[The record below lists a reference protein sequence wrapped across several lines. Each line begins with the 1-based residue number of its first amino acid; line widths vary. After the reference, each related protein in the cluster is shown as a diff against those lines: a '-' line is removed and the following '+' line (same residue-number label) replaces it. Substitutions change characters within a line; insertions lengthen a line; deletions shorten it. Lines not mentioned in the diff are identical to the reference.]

1 MFQFFMNPW
10 LLFSLAGIGL
20 PIVAHLLSRRR
31 YDVVEWAA
39 MQFLNPSKKTRR
51 RLKLEELI
59 LLLLRIGLI
68 ALIVLSVTRPWIP
81 GGWLSGYHSSG
92 SRTVV
97 IVIDGS
103 NSMSRTDGVNSMHQN
118 AIRRACEFLQTLGS
132 DDNVAL
138 IDARDQP
145 RSVIESP
152 LRDMT
157 MVEQEIRKLPPP
169 GGACAMLAAVE
180 KAIAILGRS
189 SASAREVVV
198 FTDRQGNSWK
208 SGDEAEWLRFD
219 DLATFPA
226 VRPQV
231 WSIDVA
237 PHLGHIAKN
246 ISVGRIELSREITVP
261 DFPVRLKVA
270 IHNESNT
277 ETQVPLRLLLDGQ
290 PLAGKQQSV
299 TVPPHGESVVE
310 FDHAQRAEGTH
321 VLSVEADVADDAIP
335 VDNVS
340 HASIHVAKSLDLLLV
355 NGTPSAQPFDRDT
368 FFAELTFEPPEG
380 KQPWVKARVVEA
392 VDLKPSDFQ
401 SVSAAMFCNVSRL
414 SPNVAVAL
422 RDFVAAGNGVF
433 IACGPQTTP
442 ENFQACFGDSGLLP
456 QLQILRTR
464 EAPPQAEQSIRIA
477 PLSIQPGW
485 LDRFRSD
492 PARSFLK
499 ATFSSWCL
507 TKINPASLPIGA
519 PATPPEIN
527 PNTKDVNQKKQSGV
541 SSLTSNATAVTQ
553 ITTPVVLATLSTG
566 DPLILESR
574 SGDGVVLVLTSTL
587 NRQWN
592 DLPTRSDYVPFL
604 HEAVFHAASSRSH
617 RNVDFGQPL
626 IKHIDHANGAAVVG
640 VAPEPQASD
649 ANLIPDAAP
658 SLHVATVVAPS
669 GQSFETQ
676 STPTGSSTA
685 NLSGPAR
692 QSIIFSDTYAPGVY
706 RMTYPDPLAVDGPGD
721 AFVVNYDHVEDD
733 LTALTADD
741 KARLATNDRVRFSN
755 SVNDLAKRM
764 YGDES
769 IAELWAVLMTLFL
782 LFLIAELLLTRRAIK
797 RGYGNDAIT

>member
-1 MFQFFMNPW
+1 MNPW

-31 YDVVEWAA
+31 FDVVEWAA

-51 RLKLEELI
+51 RLKLEEML

-68 ALIVLSVTRPWIP
+68 TLIVLSVSRPWIP
-81 GGWLSGYHSSG
+81 GGWLSGYHSAG

-97 IVIDGS
+97 VVIDGS

-118 AIRRACEFLQTLGS
+118 AIRRASEFLRTLGM
-132 DDNVAL
+132 DDSVAL

-152 LRDMT
+152 LRDLT

-208 SGDEAEWLRFD
+208 SKDEAEWIRFD
-219 DLATFPA
+219 DLIKFPS
-226 VRPQV
+226 VRPQLWAV
-231 WSIDVA
+231 DVA
-237 PHLGHIAKN
+237 PQLGPVAKN
-246 ISVGRIELSREITVP
+246 VSVGRIELSREMTVP
-261 DFPVRLKVA
+261 DFPVRLHVT

-277 ETQVPLRLLLDGQ
+277 ELQVPLRLLLDGQ
-290 PLAGKQQSV
+290 PLAGKLQSA
-299 TVPPHGESVVE
+299 TVPPHGETIVE

-321 VLSVEADVADDAIP
+321 VLSVEAEISDDAIP
-335 VDNVS
+335 VDNIS
-340 HASIHVAKSLDLLLV
+340 HASIHVAKSLDILLV
-355 NGTPSAQPFDRDT
+355 NGTPAAQPVDRDT
-368 FFAELTFEPPEG
+368 FFAELTFAPPEG
-380 KQPWVKARVVEA
+380 RTPWVKARVVEA
-392 VDLKPSDFQ
+392 ADLRPTDFQ
-401 SVSAAMFCNVSRL
+401 SVSAAMFCNVSRI
-414 SPNVAVAL
+414 SPEAAIAL
-422 RDFVAAGNGVF
+422 KDFTAAGNGVF

-442 ENFQACFGDSGLLP
+442 ESFQTCFGNAGLLS
-456 QLQILRTR
+456 QLQILRIR
-464 EAPPQAEQSIRIA
+464 EAPPQAEQTIRVA

-499 ATFSSWCL
+499 ATFSAWCL
-507 TKINPASLPIGA
+507 TKIGPAAGLT
-519 PATPPEIN
+519 PAGTTPDAKSSADPKSATSTGLSSEKTNSPQSTPPLI
-527 PNTKDVNQKKQSGV
+527 
-541 SSLTSNATAVTQ
+541 
-553 ITTPVVLATLSTG
+553 LATLSTG

-574 SGDGVVLVLTSTL
+574 CGDGVVLIMTTSLDRSWT
-587 NRQWN
+587 

-617 RNVDFGQPL
+617 RNVDFGEPL
-626 IKHIDHANGAAVVG
+626 IVRLDQTTLPVTAPGAALPTPKNPERETDPAPAEEIATF
-640 VAPEPQASD
+640 VAPGDRISE
-649 ANLIPDAAP
+649 
-658 SLHVATVVAPS
+658 VR
-669 GQSFETQ
+669 
-676 STPTGSSTA
+676 STA
-685 NLSGPAR
+685 IVPRAGTKTGGRHQA
-692 QSIIFSDTYAPGVY
+692 SIIFTDTFAPGVY
-706 RMTYPDPLAVDGPGD
+706 RMAKKADAASAEQVD

-733 LTALTADD
+733 LTQLTADD
-741 KARLATNDRVRFSN
+741 KARLATNDRVRFLA
-755 SVNDLAKRM
+755 SVDDLAKSM

-769 IAELWAVLMTLFL
+769 IAELWAVLLTLFL
-782 LFLIAELLLTRRAIK
+782 LFLVAELLLTRRAIRK
-797 RGYGNDAIT
+797 GYGNDAIVHGPTSVS